1 MFKSWIN
8 LLDLNHIFDLFLS
21 QPKMESRVRVYILLI
36 LSITSGVRCDD
47 VSNAGDE
54 KNSPKIGNLN
64 YYSIILR
71 SIRLATLI
79 LLSPC
84 YKTMGNYLKVLTYQE
99 QLFHIKM
106 WLTLDGITNSG
117 CHKTWICLNTL
128 GSRYMAKLLLSIQY
142 VVGPFLG
149 PYRDI
154 QSGPITRPHWILKSI
169 HSFIFM
175 TKCLLLNNVEKICW
189 KCQKLSKLMIEKV
202 SSLDSNFQLSLEP
215 ALEVHQLPTIWE
227 STSDPMQKSPFSN
240 GAKSEADS
248 PRSRWPVPHT
258 RSEGVSFIR
267 QIISWNLFSRKW
279 VTSINDIW

>member
-1 MFKSWIN
+1 MFKSWIT

-21 QPKMESRVRVYILLI
+21 QPKMESRVRVCILLI

-142 VVGPFLG
+142 VIGPFLG
-149 PYRDI
+149 PYRVI
-154 QSGPITRPHWILKSI
+154 QSGPITRPQCILKSI

-175 TKCLLLNNVEKICW
+175 TKCLLLKTLRKFADNVRNY
-189 KCQKLSKLMIEKV
+189 Q
-202 SSLDSNFQLSLEP
+202 N
-215 ALEVHQLPTIWE
+215 
-227 STSDPMQKSPFSN
+227 
-240 GAKSEADS
+240 
-248 PRSRWPVPHT
+248 
-258 RSEGVSFIR
+258 
-267 QIISWNLFSRKW
+267 
-279 VTSINDIW
+279 